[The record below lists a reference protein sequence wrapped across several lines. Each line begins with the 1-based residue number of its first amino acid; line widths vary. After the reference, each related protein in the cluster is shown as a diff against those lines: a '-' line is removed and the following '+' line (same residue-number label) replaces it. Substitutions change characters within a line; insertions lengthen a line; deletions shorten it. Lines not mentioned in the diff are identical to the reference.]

1 MHPDVYR
8 RPLFLL
14 LLALIVGLLLWYKPA
29 VSPSDILHFTP
40 KQQATLIGRV
50 ERFYTAKPKSNNV
63 IVKVLSV
70 DGKPASGYA
79 YARLTNFEPLWKDT
93 LEITGKLQEP
103 YGINLLGNFNWRRH
117 LSYKHVFTE
126 IKSEQVVV
134 QKPACW
140 FFRILRFIRN
150 DILHVFS
157 EHFPSELANIAGGV
171 LLGERGELSP
181 ELFTAFQDSGAI
193 HLLVASG
200 GNVGF
205 VTLMTLAVCGLF
217 GLTRRKALWVA
228 LLVAGVYTLIAGTD
242 APLMRAYFM
251 TVCACGGYYLGRN
264 SGVLQGL
271 ILSCVIILI
280 LYPSSLFE
288 TGFQMSFIATAAL
301 IICLQ
306 NYPIPS
312 RWPRWARFFAQIFM
326 ATLAV
331 QLALLPIFTNVFYKV
346 SLTGLIANMIL
357 VPLASILLGLSFA
370 YYICCVCHIGIV
382 LYYPTIWCLEL
393 FRYLVEFFAT
403 APFSAISVT
412 AWGTGS
418 IVSYY
423 AILFWILHIRIAL
436 IRKWFGIAAVLI
448 VCIACGVQ
456 TAYRHQS
463 RVYLLDEWYKS
474 VAVVQMKDGNI
485 FVVGDGLEPEKVK
498 NALYRLGS
506 KQATAAFL
514 TRSSFSK
521 NNYQALSMQ
530 IIEPFTQGWPQIAS
544 WTFGDT
550 KVRMIWGMRTTKTGG
565 IWYNTGYSGS
575 KNDEVSYCF
584 SNSAEPEFCIGAEAR
599 FVQVGQRLI
608 PAQVNTT
615 VSTRIKE
622 RP

>member
-1 MHPDVYR
+1 MHPDVYK

-14 LLALIVGLLLWYKPA
+14 LLALIAGLLLWYKPA
-29 VSPSDILHFTP
+29 ASPTDVVHFAP
-40 KQQATLIGRV
+40 QQQVTLIGRV

-63 IVKVLSV
+63 IVKVFSV

-79 YARLTNFEPLWKDT
+79 YARLSNFEPLWKDT

-103 YGINLLGNFNWRRH
+103 YGINLLGNFNWRKY
-117 LSYKHVFTE
+117 LSYKHVFAE
-126 IKSEQVVV
+126 VKSDNVHVV
-134 QKPACW
+134 KPAAW
-140 FFRILRFIRN
+140 PYRVLRAVRE
-150 DILHVFS
+150 DILHVFAENFEPEIAS
-157 EHFPSELANIAGGV
+157 IAGGI
-171 LLGERGELSP
+171 LLGERGSLSP

-205 VTLMTLAVCGLF
+205 VTLMTLAICGLF
-217 GLTRRKALWVA
+217 RLTIRKALWVA
-228 LLVAGVYTLIAGTD
+228 LLVAGVYTLIAGAD

-312 RWPRWARFFAQIFM
+312 RWPRCAQFFAQIFM

-346 SLTGLIANMIL
+346 SLTGLVANMVL
-357 VPLASILLGLSFA
+357 VPLASVLLGLSFA
-370 YYICCVCHIGIV
+370 YYICCLCHVGIV

-393 FRYLVEFFAT
+393 FKYLVEFFAA

-423 AILFWILHIRIAL
+423 VILFWILHIRIAP

-448 VCIACGVQ
+448 VCVACGVQ

-474 VAVVQMKDGNI
+474 VAVVQMKDGNA

-498 NALYRLGS
+498 NALYRLGH
-506 KQATAAFL
+506 KQAVAVFL
-514 TRSSFSK
+514 TRGSFSK
-521 NNYQALSMQ
+521 NNYQSLSMQ
-530 IIEPFTQGWPQIAS
+530 IIEPFTQDWPQIAS
-544 WTFGDT
+544 WTFGKT
-550 KVRMIWGMRTTKTGG
+550 NVRMIWGMRATKKSGR
-565 IWYNTGYSGS
+565 WYNTG
-575 KNDEVSYCF
+575 
-584 SNSAEPEFCIGAEAR
+584 
-599 FVQVGQRLI
+599 
-608 PAQVNTT
+608 
-615 VSTRIKE
+615 
-622 RP
+622 